1 MASRKSKR
9 YGQGGMKH
17 KRTPNLLRDN
27 GKAFKQHPEAFNLTL
42 RRLVSTGNIFKGKTI
57 G

>member
-17 KRTPNLLRDN
+17 KRTPNLLRAN
-27 GKAFKQHPEAFNLTL
+27 GKAFKQHPKGWSSAL
-42 RRLVSTGNIFKGKTI
+42 RRLVPATLSTKGRDVE
-57 G
+57 

>member
-17 KRTPNLLRDN
+17 KHTPNLARPN
-27 GKAFKQHPEAFNLTL
+27 GKAFKQHPKIFSAGK
-42 RRLVSTGNIFKGKTI
+42 RRLVSM
-57 G
+57 

>member
-17 KRTPNLLRDN
+17 KRTPNLERPN
-27 GKAFKQHPEAFNLTL
+27 GKAWKQHPKGFDLTF
-42 RRLVSTGNIFKGKTI
+42 RRLVTTALKGKSFT
-57 G
+57 